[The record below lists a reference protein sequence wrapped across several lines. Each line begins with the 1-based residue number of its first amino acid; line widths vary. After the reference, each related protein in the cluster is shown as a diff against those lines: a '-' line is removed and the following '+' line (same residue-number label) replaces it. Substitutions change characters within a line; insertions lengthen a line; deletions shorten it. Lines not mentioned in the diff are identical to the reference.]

1 MAFFTF
7 RQRTATI
14 QALLSV
20 EPEKV
25 SKQMVKWASTLS
37 KESLVLVEG
46 TVQKAPELIKST
58 TVQDA
63 EIKITKV
70 RWSWLALASADV
82 GPSAEHRFISH
93 AKSLLIYLSCWKM
106 LLDLKKT
113 SKR

>member
-70 RWSWLALASADV
+70 RWSWLALALADV
-82 GPSAEHRFISH
+82 ACFWSTDSSFMRSH
-93 AKSLLIYLSCWKM
+93 C
-106 LLDLKKT
+106 
-113 SKR
+113 